1 MKPSSEIPK
10 TVVASR
16 PRELP
21 AASIADPADSVP
33 RVPGLVQTTLFSDA
47 ACPWAYSAAPAL
59 RVLEWRY
66 GEQLEW
72 RLVLIGLTE
81 RAEQYVERGYTPLR
95 SALGYASRFRR
106 YGMPFSPEPRARVIG
121 TGRACRVVVA
131 ARILEPGSEW
141 PVFRALQFA
150 WFTTTLLL
158 DEDAAIR
165 EALTDVP
172 GIDADGI
179 VAMLDRADVVEAYER
194 DRAEAR
200 DAAGSA
206 TEFQGKAAA
215 TDGPVRY
222 TAPSIIFEQDRTR
235 LEAGGFQPVEA
246 YDVVIANLD
255 PTLHRQPP
263 PETPEPL
270 LERFPLGL
278 TTQEVAA
285 CLAQGNEP
293 PDRPAAE
300 SALLEL
306 VADGKARR
314 SPLGDDAIWTRS

>member
-1 MKPSSEIPK
+1 MIG
-10 TVVASR
+10 
-16 PRELP
+16 
-21 AASIADPADSVP
+21 SV
-33 RVPGLVQTTLFSDA
+33 RTTLYSDA
-47 ACPWAYSAAPAL
+47 GCPWAYSAAPAL

-66 GEQLEW
+66 GDQLEW

-95 SALGYASRFRR
+95 SARGYASRFRR
-106 YGMPFSPEPRARVIG
+106 YGMPLSPEPRTRVVG
-121 TGRACRVVVA
+121 TGRACRAVVA
-131 ARILEPGSEW
+131 SRIREPGSEW
-141 PVFRALQFA
+141 AVFRALQFA

-158 DEDAAIR
+158 DEDDAIR
-165 EALTDVP
+165 QAIATVP
-172 GIDADGI
+172 GIDADAVVG
-179 VAMLDRADVVEAYER
+179 MLDRADVVEAYER

-200 DAAGSA
+200 TAAGSP

-222 TAPSIIFEQDRTR
+222 TAPSVILERGDRQ

-255 PTLHRQPP
+255 QTLRREPP

-270 LERFPLGL
+270 LRRFPLGL

-285 CLAQGNEP
+285 CLAQGNDP
-293 PDRPAAE
+293 PDRAAAE

-314 SPLGDDAIWTRS
+314 TPLGDDALWSLP

>member
-1 MKPSSEIPK
+1 
-10 TVVASR
+10 
-16 PRELP
+16 
-21 AASIADPADSVP
+21 
-33 RVPGLVQTTLFSDA
+33 
-47 ACPWAYSAAPAL
+47 L

-121 TGRACRVVVA
+121 TGRACRAVVA
-131 ARILEPGSEW
+131 ARMLEPGSEW
-141 PVFRALQFA
+141 AVFRALQFA

-158 DEDAAIR
+158 DEDSAIR
-165 EALTDVP
+165 EALADVP
-172 GIDADGI
+172 GIDPDAI
-179 VAMLDRADVVEAYER
+179 VAMLEQENVVEAYER

-200 DAAGSA
+200 TAAGSA

-222 TAPSIIFEQDRTR
+222 TAPSIVFEQGDTR
-235 LEAGGFQPVEA
+235 LEAGGFQPIEA

-255 PTLHRQPP
+255 PTLHRQA
-263 PETPEPL
+263 TAKTLEPL

-285 CLAQGNEP
+285 CLAHGNEP

-306 VADGKARR
+306 VADRKARR
-314 SPLGDDAIWTRS
+314 SPLGDDAIWTRA

>member
-1 MKPSSEIPK
+1 MSG
-10 TVVASR
+10 R
-16 PRELP
+16 PIR
-21 AASIADPADSVP
+21 A
-33 RVPGLVQTTLFSDA
+33 TLFSDA
-47 ACPWAYSAAPAL
+47 GCPWAYSAEPAL

-66 GEQLEW
+66 GDQFDW

-106 YGMPFSPEPRARVIG
+106 YGMPFAPEPRSRVIG
-121 TGRACRVVVA
+121 TGRACRAIAA
-131 ARILEPGSEW
+131 ARILTPGSERT
-141 PVFRALQFA
+141 VFRALQFA

-158 DEDAAIR
+158 DEDDAIR
-165 EALTDVP
+165 EAITGVP
-172 GIDADGI
+172 GIDADAVVG
-179 VAMLDRADVVEAYER
+179 MLDRDDVVEAYER

-200 DAAGSA
+200 AAAGSP

-222 TAPSIIFEQDRTR
+222 TAPSVIFEQADKR

-255 PTLHRQPP
+255 PTLRREPP
-263 PETPEPL
+263 PQTPEPL
-270 LERFPLGL
+270 LERFRLGL

-285 CLAQGNEP
+285 CLAVGNDA
-293 PDRPAAE
+293 PDRLAAE

-306 VADGKARR
+306 VAAGKAHR
-314 SPLGDDAIWTRS
+314 SPIGDDAIWTNA

>member
-1 MKPSSEIPK
+1 MR
-10 TVVASR
+10 SR
-16 PRELP
+16 ATLTEEL
-21 AASIADPADSVP
+21 SV
-33 RVPGLVQTTLFSDA
+33 GATLFSDA
-47 ACPWAYSAAPAL
+47 GCPWAYSAEPAL

-66 GEQLEW
+66 GDQFDW

-81 RAEQYVERGYTPLR
+81 RAEQYAERGYTPLK
-95 SALGYASRFRR
+95 SARGYASRFRR
-106 YGMPFSPEPRARVIG
+106 YGMPFSPEPRVRVIG
-121 TGRACRVVVA
+121 TGRACRAVAA
-131 ARILEPGSEW
+131 ARILQPGSEW
-141 PVFRALQFA
+141 AVFRALQFA

-158 DEDAAIR
+158 DEDESIR
-165 EALTDVP
+165 EAIASVP
-172 GIDADGI
+172 RIDADAI
-179 VAMLDRADVVEAYER
+179 INALDQAEVVQAYER

-200 DAAGSA
+200 TASGSP

-222 TAPSIIFEQDRTR
+222 TAPSVIFERGETR

-246 YDVVIANLD
+246 YDVLIANLE
-255 PTLHRQPP
+255 PTLRRQPP

-270 LERFPLGL
+270 LEHFPLGL

-285 CLAQGNEP
+285 CLAHGNDP

-306 VADGKARR
+306 VADGKAHRT
-314 SPLGDDAIWTRS
+314 PLGDDALWSHP

>member
-1 MKPSSEIPK
+1 M
-10 TVVASR
+10 
-16 PRELP
+16 
-21 AASIADPADSVP
+21 AATPIRA
-33 RVPGLVQTTLFSDA
+33 TLFSDA

-66 GEQLEW
+66 GDQLEW

-81 RAEQYVERGYTPLR
+81 RAEQYVERGYTPLK
-95 SALGYASRFRR
+95 SARGYASRFRR
-106 YGMPFSPEPRARVIG
+106 YGMPFAPEPRARVVG
-121 TGRACRVVVA
+121 TGRSCRAVVA
-131 ARILEPGSEW
+131 ARILLPGSEW
-141 PVFRALQFA
+141 AVFRALQFA

-158 DEDAAIR
+158 DEDTAIR
-165 EALTDVP
+165 EAIAGVP
-172 GIDADGI
+172 GVDADAIIG
-179 VAMLDRADVVEAYER
+179 MLDREDVVEAYER

-200 DAAGSA
+200 TASGSP
-206 TEFQGKAAA
+206 TEFQGKSAA

-222 TAPSIIFEQDRTR
+222 TAPSVIFEREGTR

-255 PTLHRQPP
+255 PTLRREPP

-270 LERFPLGL
+270 FERFPLGL

-285 CLAQGNEP
+285 CLAQGNDP
-293 PDRPAAE
+293 PDRAAAE

-306 VADGKARR
+306 AADGKARR
-314 SPLGDDAIWTRS
+314 APLGDDALWSPM

>member
-1 MKPSSEIPK
+1 
-10 TVVASR
+10 V
-16 PRELP
+16 
-21 AASIADPADSVP
+21 
-33 RVPGLVQTTLFSDA
+33 
-47 ACPWAYSAAPAL
+47 L
-59 RVLEWRY
+59 RWRY
-66 GEQLEW
+66 GDQLEW

-95 SALGYASRFRR
+95 SARGYASRFRR
-106 YGMPFSPEPRARVIG
+106 YGMPFSPEPRSRVIG
-121 TGRACRVVVA
+121 TGRACRAVVA
-131 ARILEPGSEW
+131 ARILQPGSDW
-141 PVFRALQFA
+141 AVFRALQFA

-158 DEDAAIR
+158 DQDDAIR
-165 EALTDVP
+165 TAISTVA
-172 GIDADGI
+172 GIDAAAIIG
-179 VAMLDRADVVEAYER
+179 MLDQTDVVEAYEQ

-200 DAAGSA
+200 TAAGSP

-215 TDGPVRY
+215 TDGPIRY
-222 TAPSIIFEQDRTR
+222 TAPSVIFEQDGKR

-255 PTLHRQPP
+255 PTLHREPP

-285 CLAQGNEP
+285 CLAVGNDP
-293 PDRPAAE
+293 PDRIEAE
-300 SALLEL
+300 SMLLEI

-314 SPLGDDAIWTRS
+314 TPLGDDALWTPL

>member
-1 MKPSSEIPK
+1 
-10 TVVASR
+10 
-16 PRELP
+16 
-21 AASIADPADSVP
+21 
-33 RVPGLVQTTLFSDA
+33 
-47 ACPWAYSAAPAL
+47 
-59 RVLEWRY
+59 
-66 GEQLEW
+66 
-72 RLVLIGLTE
+72 
-81 RAEQYVERGYTPLR
+81 
-95 SALGYASRFRR
+95 
-106 YGMPFSPEPRARVIG
+106 MPFSPEPRARMIG
-121 TGRACRVVVA
+121 TGRACRAVVA

-141 PVFRALQFA
+141 AVFRALQFA
-150 WFTTTLLL
+150 WFTSTLLL
-158 DEDAAIR
+158 DEDDAIR
-165 EALTDVP
+165 QAILTVP
-172 GIDADGI
+172 GIRADAVVG
-179 VAMLDRADVVEAYER
+179 MLDREDLVEAYDR

-200 DAAGSA
+200 TAAGSP

-222 TAPSIIFEQDRTR
+222 TAPSVVFEQGDRR

-255 PTLHRQPP
+255 PTLRREPP

-306 VADGKARR
+306 VADRKANRG
-314 SPLGDDAIWTRS
+314 PLGDDALWTRA

>member
-1 MKPSSEIPK
+1 MDADK
-10 TVVASR
+10 VASMPSEPIR
-16 PRELP
+16 
-21 AASIADPADSVP
+21 
-33 RVPGLVQTTLFSDA
+33 TTLFSDA
-47 ACPWAYSAAPAL
+47 GCPWAYSAEPAL

-66 GEQLEW
+66 GDQLSW

-81 RAEQYVERGYTPLR
+81 RAEQYVERGYTPLK

-106 YGMPFSPEPRARVIG
+106 YGMPFAPEPRARVVG
-121 TGRACRVVVA
+121 TARACRAVAA
-131 ARILEPGSEW
+131 ARILAPGAEW
-141 PVFRALQFA
+141 QVFRALQFA

-158 DEDAAIR
+158 DEDGSIQQAIAR
-165 EALTDVP
+165 VP
-172 GIDADGI
+172 GIDVEQVVGA
-179 VAMLDRADVVEAYER
+179 LDRPEVVEAYER

-200 DAAGSA
+200 TAAGSP

-222 TAPSIIFEQDRTR
+222 TAPSLIFEQAGTR

-246 YDVVIANLD
+246 YDVLVANLD
-255 PTLHRQPP
+255 PTLRRESP

-270 LERFPLGL
+270 LERFRDGL

-285 CLAQGNEP
+285 CLARGNDA
-293 PDRPAAE
+293 PDRSAAE

-306 VADGKARR
+306 VAAGKARR
-314 SPLGDDAIWTRS
+314 TPLGDDALWSPP

>member
-1 MKPSSEIPK
+1 VKIE
-10 TVVASR
+10 A
-16 PRELP
+16 
-21 AASIADPADSVP
+21 
-33 RVPGLVQTTLFSDA
+33 TLHSDA
-47 ACPWAYSAAPAL
+47 GCPWAYSAAPAL

-66 GEQLEW
+66 REQLEW

-95 SALGYASRFRR
+95 SARGYASRFRR
-106 YGMPFSPEPRARVIG
+106 YGMPFSPSPRSRVIG
-121 TGRACRVVVA
+121 TGRACRAVAA
-131 ARILEPGSEW
+131 ARILQPGSEW
-141 PVFRALQFA
+141 AVFRALQFA

-158 DEDAAIR
+158 DEDEAIR
-165 EALTDVP
+165 EAVAHVP
-172 GIDADGI
+172 GIDPDAILG
-179 VAMLDRADVVEAYER
+179 MLDSDDVTDAYQR

-200 DAAGSA
+200 TAAGSP
-206 TEFQGKAAA
+206 TEFQGKSAA

-222 TAPSIIFEQDRTR
+222 TAPSVIFVRGDKR

-255 PTLHRQPP
+255 PALHRQPA

-270 LERFPLGL
+270 LEHFPLGL

-285 CLAQGNEP
+285 CLAEGNDP

-306 VADGKARR
+306 VADGKAGRTQ
-314 SPLGDDAIWTRS
+314 LGDDALWSRL

>member
-1 MKPSSEIPK
+1 MTGPI
-10 TVVASR
+10 
-16 PRELP
+16 
-21 AASIADPADSVP
+21 
-33 RVPGLVQTTLFSDA
+33 QTTLFSDA

-81 RAEQYVERGYTPLR
+81 RAEQYVERGYTPLG
-95 SALGYASRFRR
+95 SARGYASRFRR

-121 TGRACRVVVA
+121 TGRACRTVVA
-131 ARILEPGSEW
+131 ARMLRPGSEW
-141 PVFRALQFA
+141 AVFRALQLA

-158 DEDAAIR
+158 DEDDAIR
-165 EALTDVP
+165 EAIAKAPDVDP
-172 GIDADGI
+172 DAI
-179 VAMLDRADVVEAYER
+179 VAMLDSDDVVEAYER

-200 DAAGSA
+200 AAAGSP

-222 TAPSIIFEQDRTR
+222 TAPSVIFTR
-235 LEAGGFQPVEA
+235 GDAQLEAGGFQPVEA

-255 PTLHRQPP
+255 PTLRRESP

-270 LERFPLGL
+270 LERFQLGL

-285 CLAQGNEP
+285 CLARGNDP
-293 PDRPAAE
+293 PDRLAAE
-300 SALLEL
+300 AALLEL

-314 SPLGDDAIWTRS
+314 VPIGDDAIWSRSRF

>member
-1 MKPSSEIPK
+1 
-10 TVVASR
+10 
-16 PRELP
+16 
-21 AASIADPADSVP
+21 
-33 RVPGLVQTTLFSDA
+33 
-47 ACPWAYSAAPAL
+47 
-59 RVLEWRY
+59 VLGWRY
-66 GEQLEW
+66 GDQLEW

-95 SALGYASRFRR
+95 SARGYASRFRR

-121 TGRACRVVVA
+121 TGRACRAVVA

-141 PVFRALQFA
+141 AVFRGLQFA

-158 DEDAAIR
+158 DEDDAIR
-165 EALTDVP
+165 QAIVTVP
-172 GIDADGI
+172 GIDADALVG
-179 VAMLDRADVVEAYER
+179 MLDREDVVEAYER
-194 DRAEAR
+194 GRAEAR
-200 DAAGSA
+200 AAAGSP

-222 TAPSIIFEQDRTR
+222 TAPSVIFEQGDGR

-255 PTLHRQPP
+255 PTLRRQPP

-285 CLAQGNEP
+285 CLAGGNDP
-293 PDRPAAE
+293 PDRMEAE

-306 VADGKARR
+306 VADGKAHRM
-314 SPLGDDAIWTRS
+314 PLGDDALWTPA

>member
-1 MKPSSEIPK
+1 MQ
-10 TVVASR
+10 V
-16 PRELP
+16 
-21 AASIADPADSVP
+21 
-33 RVPGLVQTTLFSDA
+33 TLFSDA
-47 ACPWAYSAAPAL
+47 GCPWAYSAAPAL

-66 GEQLEW
+66 GDQFEW

-95 SALGYASRFRR
+95 SARGYAARFRR
-106 YGMPFSPEPRARVIG
+106 YGMPFAPEPRARVVG
-121 TGRACRVVVA
+121 TGRACRAVVA

-141 PVFRALQFA
+141 AVFRALQFA

-158 DEDAAIR
+158 DED
-165 EALTDVP
+165 
-172 GIDADGI
+172 DGI
-179 VAMLDRADVVEAYER
+179 RTAISGVAGVDAEAVVGMLDREDVVEAYER

-200 DAAGSA
+200 TAAGSPTA
-206 TEFQGKAAA
+206 FQGKAAA

-222 TAPSIIFEQDRTR
+222 TAPSVIFEQGGKR

-255 PTLHRQPP
+255 PGLRRQPP

-270 LERFPLGL
+270 LERFDGL

-285 CLAQGNEP
+285 CLAVGNDP

-306 VADGKARR
+306 VADGKAHRT
-314 SPLGDDAIWTRS
+314 PLGDDAIWARG

>member
-1 MKPSSEIPK
+1 M
-10 TVVASR
+10 
-16 PRELP
+16 
-21 AASIADPADSVP
+21 DSVP
-33 RVPGLVQTTLFSDA
+33 WVAGPVRTTLFSDA

-66 GEQLEW
+66 GDQLEW

-95 SALGYASRFRR
+95 SARGYASRFRR
-106 YGMPFSPEPRARVIG
+106 YGMPFSPEPRARVVG
-121 TGRACRVVVA
+121 TGRACRAVVA
-131 ARILEPGSEW
+131 ARILSPGSEW
-141 PVFRALQFA
+141 AVFRALQFA

-158 DEDAAIR
+158 DEDSAIR
-165 EALTDVP
+165 EAIAGVP
-172 GIDADGI
+172 GIDPDLI
-179 VAMLDRADVVEAYER
+179 VGMLDWEDVVEAYER
-194 DRAEAR
+194 DLAEAR
-200 DAAGSA
+200 TAAGSP

>member
-1 MKPSSEIPK
+1 M
-10 TVVASR
+10 TVRRVA
-16 PRELP
+16 
-21 AASIADPADSVP
+21 D
-33 RVPGLVQTTLFSDA
+33 RVRVTLYSDA
-47 ACPWAYSAAPAL
+47 GCPWAYSAAPAL

-66 GEQLEW
+66 GDALDW

-81 RAEQYVERGYTPLR
+81 RAEQYVARGYTPLK
-95 SALGYASRFRR
+95 SARGYASRFRR

-121 TGRACRVVVA
+121 TGRACRAVAA
-131 ARILEPGSEW
+131 ARIAWPGSEW
-141 PVFRALQFA
+141 LVFRSLQFA

-158 DEDAAIR
+158 DEDDAIR
-165 EALTDVP
+165 QAIRTVP
-172 GIDADGI
+172 GIDADA
-179 VAMLDRADVVEAYER
+179 VVEMLDRRDVIEAYER

-200 DAAGSA
+200 TAAGSP

-222 TAPSIIFEQDRTR
+222 TAPSVIFEQGDRR

-255 PTLHRQPP
+255 SSLPREPA
-263 PETPEPL
+263 PETPGPL
-270 LERFPLGL
+270 LERFPHGL

-285 CLAQGNEP
+285 CLAVGNDP
-293 PDRPAAE
+293 PDRSAAE

-306 VADGKARR
+306 VAHGEARR
-314 SPLGDDAIWTRS
+314 SPLGDDAIWTSAA